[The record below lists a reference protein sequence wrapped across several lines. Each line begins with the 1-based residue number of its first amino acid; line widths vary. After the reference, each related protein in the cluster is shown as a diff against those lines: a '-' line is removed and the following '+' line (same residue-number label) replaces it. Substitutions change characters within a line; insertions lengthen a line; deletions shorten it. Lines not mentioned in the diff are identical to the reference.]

1 VPLGSALFDNARDA
15 APELARLLAGKRA
28 VALTGAGIS
37 TESGIP
43 DYRGPGTRE
52 RARSPIQHRDFLRDA
67 SLRQRY
73 WARAYV
79 GWERFSRS
87 RPNAGHRALAE
98 LEAAG
103 ALAAIVTQNVDR
115 LHQAAGSR
123 DVVELHGALAE
134 VRCLSCGSVES
145 RDDVQHRMTL
155 QNPTLADAT
164 GAAAPDGDA
173 ELARSIADRFLAPE
187 CVTCSGPLKPDVVF
201 FGGTVDKAIVDAAY
215 ERVERAE
222 VLLVLGT
229 SLVVYSGFRFV
240 RRAHERGIPLAIVT
254 LGETRA
260 DGLATLRV
268 QGPLGEVLVET
279 ARLLGVPPGRLS
291 LWASATMLGL
301 HHDHVGRLPA
311 DEGRPNVRDLDRT

>member
-1 VPLGSALFDNARDA
+1 MPLASALFDNARDA

-103 ALAAIVTQNVDR
+103 ALAGIVTQNVDR

-279 ARLLGVPPGRLS
+279 ARLLGVPP
-291 LWASATMLGL
+291 
-301 HHDHVGRLPA
+301 
-311 DEGRPNVRDLDRT
+311 EG

>member
-1 VPLGSALFDNARDA
+1 MPLGSALFDNARDA

-279 ARLLGVPPGRLS
+279 ARLLGVPP
-291 LWASATMLGL
+291 
-301 HHDHVGRLPA
+301 
-311 DEGRPNVRDLDRT
+311 EG

>member
-279 ARLLGVPPGRLS
+279 ARLLGVPP
-291 LWASATMLGL
+291 
-301 HHDHVGRLPA
+301 
-311 DEGRPNVRDLDRT
+311 EG

>member
-1 VPLGSALFDNARDA
+1 M
-15 APELARLLAGKRA
+15 
-28 VALTGAGIS
+28 
-37 TESGIP
+37 
-43 DYRGPGTRE
+43 
-52 RARSPIQHRDFLRDA
+52 
-67 SLRQRY
+67 
-73 WARAYV
+73 
-79 GWERFSRS
+79 
-87 RPNAGHRALAE
+87 
-98 LEAAG
+98 
-103 ALAAIVTQNVDR
+103 
-115 LHQAAGSR
+115 
-123 DVVELHGALAE
+123 VELHGALAE

-279 ARLLGVPPGRLS
+279 ARLLGVPP
-291 LWASATMLGL
+291 
-301 HHDHVGRLPA
+301 
-311 DEGRPNVRDLDRT
+311 EG

>member
-28 VALTGAGIS
+28 VALTGAGCS

-43 DYRGPGTRE
+43 DYRGPQTRHKKRNPLNYQDFMKKPE
-52 RARSPIQHRDFLRDA
+52 ARR
-67 SLRQRY
+67 RY
-73 WARAYV
+73 WARAV
-79 GWERFSRS
+79 LGWEHLHSAA
-87 RPNAGHRALAE
+87 PNPTHLAIAALQRRGHLHG
-98 LEAAG
+98 L
-103 ALAAIVTQNVDR
+103 ITQNVDR
-115 LHQAAGSR
+115 LHHKAGST
-123 DVVELHGALAE
+123 DAVELHGALAE

-240 RRAHERGIPLAIVT
+240 RRAHERGIPLAYRDP
-254 LGETRA
+254 GRDARRWPRDPARPRSARRGAGRDRA
-260 DGLATLRV
+260 A
-268 QGPLGEVLVET
+268 
-279 ARLLGVPPGRLS
+279 ARRPPGRLS

-301 HHDHVGRLPA
+301 HP
-311 DEGRPNVRDLDRT
+311 

>member
-1 VPLGSALFDNARDA
+1 MRACASATGPAPTSAGSASA
-15 APELARLLAGKRA
+15 
-28 VALTGAGIS
+28 
-37 TESGIP
+37 
-43 DYRGPGTRE
+43 
-52 RARSPIQHRDFLRDA
+52 
-67 SLRQRY
+67 
-73 WARAYV
+73 
-79 GWERFSRS
+79 RS

-240 RRAHERGIPLAIVT
+240 RRAHERGIPP
-254 LGETRA
+254 RHR
-260 DGLATLRV
+260 D
-268 QGPLGEVLVET
+268 
-279 ARLLGVPPGRLS
+279 PGRDARRWPRDPARPRS
-291 LWASATMLGL
+291 ARRGAGRDRAGCSASPRKVEF
-301 HHDHVGRLPA
+301 VGERDDA
-311 DEGRPNVRDLDRT
+311 RPPP